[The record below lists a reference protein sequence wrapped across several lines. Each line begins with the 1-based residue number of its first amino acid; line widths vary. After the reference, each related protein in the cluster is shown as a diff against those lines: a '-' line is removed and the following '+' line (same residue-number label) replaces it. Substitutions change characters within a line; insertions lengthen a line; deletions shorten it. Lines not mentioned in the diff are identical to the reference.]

1 MRNSLPNASFIGF
14 TGTPIEHTDANTRAV
29 FGDYI
34 SIYDIQQ
41 AVEDG
46 ATVKIYYEGRLAKLE
61 LDEKEKPK
69 IDPEFDEVTEGE
81 ELEKKEKLK
90 TKWAALEA
98 IVGTEKRIG
107 LVARDL
113 IDHFEKRL
121 EALEGKAMKS
131 LATKLILVT

>member
-1 MRNSLPNASFIGF
+1 M
-14 TGTPIEHTDANTRAV
+14 

-61 LDEKEKPK
+61 LDEKGSPK
-69 IDPEFDEVTEGE
+69 IDPEFEEVTEGE
-81 ELEKKEKLK
+81 EVEKKEKLK

-98 IVGTEKRIG
+98 IVGTEKRVG
-107 LVARDL
+107 LIAKDIV
-113 IDHFEKRL
+113 DHFEKR
-121 EALEGKAMKS
+121 AWQAMEGKAMIVWHVPPH
-131 LATKLILVT
+131 LRGLIQRHCQTAPRMAFR